1 MRRSLFLRSLLSEKA
16 ASSVTF
22 GAPKGLQFLWKK
34 AENKVDEKGLPNNFQ
49 EKIAVASCY
58 EGHLM
63 TSKFWSL

>member
-34 AENKVDEKGLPNNFQ
+34 AENKVDEEGLPNSFNKPVNVLYRRQ
-49 EKIAVASCY
+49 KPVGA
-58 EGHLM
+58 L
-63 TSKFWSL
+63 